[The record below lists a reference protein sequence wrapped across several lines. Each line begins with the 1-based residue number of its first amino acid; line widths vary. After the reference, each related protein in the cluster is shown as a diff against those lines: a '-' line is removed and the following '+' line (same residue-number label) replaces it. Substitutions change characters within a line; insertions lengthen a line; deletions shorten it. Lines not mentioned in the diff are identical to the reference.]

1 MGSAIRWLG
10 GKNFG
15 KDGKTTVF
23 KSRNRQNL
31 DVKKMNVQGN
41 LGPFY
46 WQNIQH
52 NAVYLKL
59 HW

>member
-46 WQNIQH
+46 
-52 NAVYLKL
+52 
-59 HW
+59 